1 MNWFLINNYYFLF
14 FKFYSCNNNFVLFND
29 IKGGKDII
37 FLIDWIY
44 DNVKYVIFV
53 GVCLFLM
60 SLGI

>member
-1 MNWFLINNYYFLF
+1 MNWFLILLF
-14 FKFYSCNNNFVLFND
+14 FIIFLSFIFVIIILFYLFD

-53 GVCLFLM
+53 GVCLFL
-60 SLGI
+60 IK